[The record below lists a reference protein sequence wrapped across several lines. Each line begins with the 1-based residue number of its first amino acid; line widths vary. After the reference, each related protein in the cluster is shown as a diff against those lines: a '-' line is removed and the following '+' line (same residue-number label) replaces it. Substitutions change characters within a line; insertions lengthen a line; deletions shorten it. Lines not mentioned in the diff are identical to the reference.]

1 MLNCCLKPFY
11 ILQQIQTNILNLS
24 KFHNCQNLRWIRY
37 RDGFAAISN
46 QHDHHRGRLERRPEQ
61 IWAELQR
68 QKCLGVHSDGCGH
81 YVWKQWRSTCKF
93 FLNDRHF
100 ILFLCFVHG
109 FCFKTFLYILA
120 SLLLLWMK
128 VMKLIFLCPDFKLN
142 IISEEWKI

>member
-24 KFHNCQNLRWIRY
+24 KFHNCQNLRWICY
-37 RDGFAAISN
+37 RDGFAAVSN

-68 QKCLGVHSDGCGH
+68 QKCIRIHSDGCSH

-100 ILFLCFVHG
+100 ISLVCSWFLLQNIFVH
-109 FCFKTFLYILA
+109 FSIPF
-120 SLLLLWMK
+120 
-128 VMKLIFLCPDFKLN
+128 
-142 IISEEWKI
+142 IIVNESYETHFFMSWF